1 MQISFQFRDFLFL
14 ENTYVKVP
22 ISSKLKVSQPK
33 LVGTPCSTAAVMKVV
48 DDDCLLIAL
57 WSSLRRSN
65 LHRNVNFAWTKH
77 RWLPFCFLLHYLGED
92 QGYVMNKAKMFDRF
106 AALTEEAKR
115 KASKK
120 RLDYERRRS
129 VFEHHYH
136 GTASKASTSSS
147 VATAC
152 HYFSLTVE
160 QREEH
165 EEQIRQIETE
175 LQRRREDFRDKAKQ
189 FER

>member
-1 MQISFQFRDFLFL
+1 
-14 ENTYVKVP
+14 
-22 ISSKLKVSQPK
+22 
-33 LVGTPCSTAAVMKVV
+33 
-48 DDDCLLIAL
+48 
-57 WSSLRRSN
+57 
-65 LHRNVNFAWTKH
+65 
-77 RWLPFCFLLHYLGED
+77 
-92 QGYVMNKAKMFDRF
+92 MNKAKMFDRF

-129 VFEHHYH
+129 VFEHHH
-136 GTASKASTSSS
+136 HQTAISKPSTSS

>member
-1 MQISFQFRDFLFL
+1 
-14 ENTYVKVP
+14 
-22 ISSKLKVSQPK
+22 
-33 LVGTPCSTAAVMKVV
+33 
-48 DDDCLLIAL
+48 
-57 WSSLRRSN
+57 
-65 LHRNVNFAWTKH
+65 
-77 RWLPFCFLLHYLGED
+77 
-92 QGYVMNKAKMFDRF
+92 MNQAKMFDRF

-129 VFEHHYH
+129 VFEHHSQSQSW
-136 GTASKASTSSS
+136 GKSSPNK

-152 HYFSLTVE
+152 HYFSLSVE

-165 EEQIRQIETE
+165 EEQLREIEAE
-175 LQRRREDFRDKAKQ
+175 LQRRRADFRDKAKQ

>member
-1 MQISFQFRDFLFL
+1 
-14 ENTYVKVP
+14 
-22 ISSKLKVSQPK
+22 
-33 LVGTPCSTAAVMKVV
+33 MKVV
-48 DDDCLLIAL
+48 ADDCLLIAL
-57 WSSLRRSN
+57 WSSLWRSN
-65 LHRNVNFAWTKH
+65 HRNVNFARPMIELQH
-77 RWLPFCFLLHYLGED
+77 RWLPFCFLLRHLGED

-129 VFEHHYH
+129 VFEHHH
-136 GTASKASTSSS
+136 HQTAISKQSTSS

>member
-1 MQISFQFRDFLFL
+1 
-14 ENTYVKVP
+14 
-22 ISSKLKVSQPK
+22 
-33 LVGTPCSTAAVMKVV
+33 
-48 DDDCLLIAL
+48 
-57 WSSLRRSN
+57 
-65 LHRNVNFAWTKH
+65 
-77 RWLPFCFLLHYLGED
+77 
-92 QGYVMNKAKMFDRF
+92 MNKAKMFDRF